1 MLCLDYHV
9 SPLTPK
15 MTKMTK
21 RGQKVTFLGSKSLKN
36 RDFHDFHGFY
46 DISEISR
53 YLSNFMTYVRILDN
67 LGDMLKSP
75 FSHPLNIK
83 VLPLMIMAHTSK

>member
-1 MLCLDYHV
+1 MLYLNYPI
-9 SPLTPK
+9 SPQTPKLTK
-15 MTKMTK
+15 MTKMA
-21 RGQKVTFLGSKSLKN
+21 QKVAFLGSKSLKN

-46 DISEISR
+46 DISQISR

-83 VLPLMIMAHTSK
+83 VLPLMILAHTSK